1 MKSDKRVVY
10 SINVADIQT
19 VAQEELGRRLT
30 DDELKRIEDNL
41 GDYIQWHDAIASAIL
56 NHITIGEGI

>member
-1 MKSDKRVVY
+1 MKSNKRVVY

-41 GDYIQWHDAIASAIL
+41 GDYIRWYDAIASAIL
-56 NHITIGEGI
+56 NHITIGEGS